1 MPVID
6 VNLEDLRGLL
16 DVDVTIEELRDRLPM
31 MGTGWEGET
40 NEGFQLEVFPNR
52 PDLLSIEGLARAYG
66 SFMGLR
72 TGLREYEVKEA
83 GYEVAVEE
91 KVEGV
96 RPYFVTAVVK
106 NVDFDDSLIRSIIQ
120 MQEKLHVT
128 HGRRRRKVAVGLHN
142 LEPIAFPVTYTT
154 KPPDF
159 KFRPLGERFEK
170 DLTQILTEMHTGR
183 EYAWTVEDFKE
194 YPMILDA
201 KSMVLSMPPIIN
213 GEYTRIDEA
222 TKDIFIDVTGTDLK
236 AITEVLNIIVT
247 TFADRGAEIYA
258 VENHYHDGEAL
269 LTPDLGPREMILD
282 NNYVNSTLGM
292 EFASEETAALLGKMG
307 YDAILGDKL
316 IVKVPSYRTD
326 IMHPMDLVEDVAIAY
341 GYDKFVPEIPE
352 IASEAGEDP
361 LEVFSRGLRNFLVGY
376 GLQEVVTFMMSNRE
390 KLFRRMMLPEEPIAE
405 TENPKMEGYTC
416 LRNMLLPGL
425 MEVLAANKHHQYPQN
440 IYEVDD
446 VVLLDESTET
456 GAISARRL
464 TIALCHARANFSE
477 IKAMM
482 NSILE
487 NLDLE
492 AEIEDGGIGCFIEG
506 RRYVAN
512 VGGDPISWAGELRP
526 EVLFNWELEM
536 PVVALEMDIDRLFK
550 MVRPGK

>member
-6 VNLEDLRGLL
+6 VNLEDLRELL
-16 DVDVTIEELRDRLPM
+16 KADVPLEELRERLPM
-31 MGTGWEGET
+31 MGTSWEGET
-40 NEGFQLEVFPNR
+40 DEGFQLEVFPNR
-52 PDLLSIEGLARAYG
+52 PDLLSIEGLARAYA
-66 SFMGLR
+66 SFTGLR

-83 GYEVAVEE
+83 GYEVTVEK

-106 NVDFDDSLIRSIIQ
+106 NVDFDDSLIRSVIQ

-142 LEPIAFPVTYTT
+142 LEPIQFPVTYTT

-183 EYAWTVEDFKE
+183 EYAWTVEGFEE
-194 YPMILDA
+194 YPMILDS
-201 KSMVLSMPPIIN
+201 KGMVLSMPPIIN

-222 TKDIFIDVTGTDLK
+222 TRDIFIDVTGTDLK

-258 VENHYHDGEAL
+258 VENHYYDGEAL
-269 LTPDLGPREMILD
+269 KTPDLGPREMALD
-282 NNYVNSTLGM
+282 NDYVNGTLGM
-292 EFASEETAALLGKMG
+292 EFTSEETAALLGKMG
-307 YDAILGDKL
+307 YDAILGDNL
-316 IVKVPSYRTD
+316 MVKVPSYRTD

-341 GYDKFVPEIPE
+341 GYGAFVPEIPD

-425 MEVLAANKHHQYPQN
+425 MEVLAANKHHPYPQN

-456 GAISARRL
+456 GARSARRL
-464 TIALCHARANFSE
+464 AIALCHARANFSE
-477 IKAMM
+477 VKAMM

-487 NLDLE
+487 NLDVE
-492 AEIEDGGIGCFIEG
+492 AEIEDGGIDCFIEG

-512 VGGDPISWAGELRP
+512 VGGEPISWAGELKP
-526 EVLFNWELEM
+526 EVLVNWELEM
-536 PVVALEMDIDRLFK
+536 PVAALEMDIDKLFK
-550 MVRPGK
+550 TVRPGK

>member
-6 VNLEDLRGLL
+6 VNLEDLRELL
-16 DVDVTIEELRDRLPM
+16 KADVTIEELRDRLPM
-31 MGTGWEGET
+31 MGTSWEGET
-40 NEGFQLEVFPNR
+40 DEGFQLEVFPNR
-52 PDLLSIEGLARAYG
+52 PDLLSIEGLARAYA
-66 SFMGLR
+66 SFTGLR
-72 TGLREYEVKEA
+72 TGLREYEVKEV
-83 GYEVAVEE
+83 GYEVTVEE

-96 RPYFVTAVVK
+96 RPYFVTAVIK

-142 LEPIAFPVTYTT
+142 LEPIQFPVTYTT

-183 EYAWTVEDFKE
+183 EYAWTVEGFEE
-194 YPMILDA
+194 YPMILDS
-201 KSMVLSMPPIIN
+201 KGMVLSMPPIIN

-222 TKDIFIDVTGTDLK
+222 TRDIFIDVTGTDLK

-247 TFADRGAEIYA
+247 TFADRGAEIYV
-258 VENHYHDGEAL
+258 VENHYYDGEAL
-269 LTPDLGPREMILD
+269 KTPDLGPREMALD
-282 NNYVNSTLGM
+282 NDYVNGTLGM
-292 EFASEETAALLGKMG
+292 EFTSEETAALLGKMG

-316 IVKVPSYRTD
+316 MVKVPSYRTD

-341 GYDKFVPEIPE
+341 GYGDFVPEIPD

-390 KLFRRMMLPEEPIAE
+390 KLFRRMMLPVEPIAE

-425 MEVLAANKHHQYPQN
+425 MEVLAANKHHPYPQN

-456 GAISARRL
+456 GASSTRRL
-464 TIALCHARANFSE
+464 AIVLCHARANFSE
-477 IKAMM
+477 VKAMM

-487 NLDLE
+487 NLDVE
-492 AEIEDGGIGCFIEG
+492 AEIEDWGIDCFIEG

-512 VGGDPISWAGELRP
+512 VGGEPISWAGELKP
-526 EVLFNWELEM
+526 EVLVNWELEM
-536 PVVALEMDIDRLFK
+536 PVVALEMDIDKLFK